1 MIQRIQSIYLF
12 LAAVAC
18 VACMSM
24 GIGRYY
30 TAEGEGIARMYN
42 LWLAY
47 ADGHVSL
54 YPWALFGIM
63 LVCATVLL
71 VSIFLFRK
79 RMRQVRLCVF
89 CLILQVGWYIAYG
102 GLAWYRMSQMQA
114 QFRPEWP
121 AALPAIAL
129 VLTWLAMRGITRDEL
144 LVRSLDRL
152 R

>member
-1 MIQRIQSIYLF
+1 MIQRIQTIYLF

-18 VACMSM
+18 VACMSL
-24 GIGRYY
+24 GIGRFY

-42 LWLAY
+42 LWLSY
-47 ADGHVSL
+47 ADGHWSL
-54 YPWALFGIM
+54 YPWALFGLM
-63 LVCATVLL
+63 LVCATVL
-71 VSIFLFRK
+71 VFTIFLFRK
-79 RMRQVRLCVF
+79 RVRQIRLCTFSLV
-89 CLILQVGWYIAYG
+89 LQLGWYAAYA
-102 GLAWYRMSQMQA
+102 GLAWWRMNGMQA

>member
-24 GIGRYY
+24 GIGRFY
-30 TAEGEGIARMYN
+30 TDEGEGIARMYN
-42 LWLAY
+42 LWLTY
-47 ADGHVSL
+47 TGGHVSL

-89 CLILQVGWYIAYG
+89 CLALQVGWYIAYG
-102 GLAWYRMSQMQA
+102 GLVWYRMSQMGA